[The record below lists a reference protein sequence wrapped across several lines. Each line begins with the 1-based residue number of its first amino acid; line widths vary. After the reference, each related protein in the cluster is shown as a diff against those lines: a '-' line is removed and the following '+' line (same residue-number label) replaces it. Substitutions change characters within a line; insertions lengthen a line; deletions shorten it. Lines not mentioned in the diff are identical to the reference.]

1 MRVAGVVQEDVGV
14 DEPRRG
20 PAPPPSEAQVLVPVA
35 DSSPAGTRRGG
46 EQRVSSGAEIAAR
59 ALRLAT
65 AGSDPPAAVA
75 ELLTLAGSRRR
86 PLEEAHF
93 VLVERLHR
101 RSDDF
106 AATTALPFV
115 SAALWNVGWPP
126 STLAKPGRKRRR
138 SRLPWQRRP

>member
-1 MRVAGVVQEDVGV
+1 
-14 DEPRRG
+14 
-20 PAPPPSEAQVLVPVA
+20 LVPVV
-35 DSSPAGTRRGG
+35 DSALAGTRRVG
-46 EQRVSSGAEIAAR
+46 EQPVSSGAEIAAR
-59 ALRLAT
+59 ALELAT
-65 AGSDPPAAVA
+65 AGSDPPAGVA

-106 AATTALPFV
+106 AATMALPLV
-115 SAALWNVGWPP
+115 SAALCHVGWPH

-138 SRLPWQRRP
+138 SRLPWRRRP